1 MLSPSPPVFGE
12 KLVAGVPWRY
22 GDPSSFFDFGREL
35 GVGSR
40 AKVLLATKKKKR
52 QGGRAGEEAE
62 ATEAGGGDD
71 ASATS
76 TETSTETSAKTS
88 TLTTA
93 TTTTAA
99 AAPSLG
105 APYGISLACKRLDKE
120 HERFSMVDVRREV
133 EAAALASEAR
143 LVVPAGTPRPAE
155 ADGGRDDGRGDDDPA
170 KDASTTAA
178 AAAAASTTL
187 TTTARQQIP
196 IAAKLYEVW
205 EDDHAVYLFSRA
217 CLGGELH
224 ARVAAQGRLAEPDAA
239 AAATAVLALLAH
251 LHGAGWVHRDVKLE
265 NFLYAGAE
273 EGRGDREKTGDDGSS
288 GAGARTAAAAGAAG
302 AASASLTSSPLSPT
316 AAAAAAAAAGAA
328 AAAAAHASPRGALLG
343 VDFGSAVRLPV
354 AHQREEAEAEAEAE
368 AKERDKK
375 AAAAAAAAAA
385 ASAATAA
392 NKDGEAKGQV
402 LVADADDGETFSPA
416 GDGSAGDGKARGGTS
431 DRTKQNL
438 PLPPLLLTGP
448 PVGSAPY
455 VAPEQLGPEGYGT
468 PADLWSAG
476 CLLYALLVGSLPFGG
491 ARRGKGADDGFDDD
505 QDTLAAIADAAA
517 AARRGRRRS
526 VLLGSKC
533 PVWARVSAPARDLV
547 LSLLAPEPGARPTA
561 ADALNHPWLLAGGD
575 CGADGR
581 AVPLAPKE
589 ARADAA
595 AAAREA
601 AKDAALAAAAEAAG
615 RVAGAARR
623 VLGGGG
629 GSGVVISRSG
639 SSAQQQQQQQQQQ
652 QEQQQQQ
659 ATTPRSPIMSRLRTA
674 LADRVERAKAARAA
688 RAAAQ
693 AKNLEDEE
701 LKRG

>member
-1 MLSPSPPVFGE
+1 MLSPPPPVFGE

-155 ADGGRDDGRGDDDPA
+155 DDGGRDDGRDDDDPA

-368 AKERDKK
+368 AKEKDKK

-438 PLPPLLLTGP
+438 PLPPLLLTAP

-595 AAAREA
+595 AAAGRPPRTRPWPPRPKPPAASPGPRAGSSEA
-601 AKDAALAAAAEAAG
+601 A
-615 RVAGAARR
+615 AGAASSLAGRARR
-623 VLGGGG
+623 LSNNSSSSSSNSKNSNSSKRRRPVR
-629 GSGVVISRSG
+629 RS
-639 SSAQQQQQQQQQQ
+639 
-652 QEQQQQQ
+652 
-659 ATTPRSPIMSRLRTA
+659 
-674 LADRVERAKAARAA
+674 
-688 RAAAQ
+688 
-693 AKNLEDEE
+693 
-701 LKRG
+701 

>member
-1 MLSPSPPVFGE
+1 MLSSQSPPPAAPVFGE

-22 GDPSSFFDFGREL
+22 GDPSSFFDFGKEL

-40 AKVLLATKKKKR
+40 AKVLLATKKKNKKEKG
-52 QGGRAGEEAE
+52 QEEE
-62 ATEAGGGDD
+62 GDGD
-71 ASATS
+71 AASAAAAAT
-76 TETSTETSAKTS
+76 TTA
-88 TLTTA
+88 TA
-93 TTTTAA
+93 TTTSTTSTAP
-99 AAPSLG
+99 PSLG
-105 APYGISLACKRLDKE
+105 APYGVSLACKRLDKE

-143 LVVPAGTPRPAE
+143 LVVPAGTPPRPAKR
-155 ADGGRDDGRGDDDPA
+155 DGDDG
-170 KDASTTAA
+170 DAAAASASTTTTTTAA
-178 AAAAASTTL
+178 APITS
-187 TTTARQQIP
+187 TTARQQIP

-239 AAATAVLALLAH
+239 TAATAVLALLAH

-273 EGRGDREKTGDDGSS
+273 ASLGGEMGETAGDGGS
-288 GAGARTAAAAGAAG
+288 GAGAGATTPAT
-302 AASASLTSSPLSPT
+302 ASLTASPLSPT

-354 AHQREEAEAEAEAE
+354 AHQQDAEEN
-368 AKERDKK
+368 
-375 AAAAAAAAAA
+375 A
-385 ASAATAA
+385 ASAAE
-392 NKDGEAKGQV
+392 NKDDEAKGQV
-402 LVADADDGETFSPA
+402 LVADADDGETFSLAVDGGA
-416 GDGSAGDGKARGGTS
+416 GDGDGEARGGAPGS
-431 DRTKQNL
+431 KQNH
-438 PLPPLLLTGP
+438 PSPPPLLLTGP

-491 ARRGKGADDGFDDD
+491 ARRGKGAADGFDDD

-575 CGADGR
+575 CGA
-581 AVPLAPKE
+581 
-589 ARADAA
+589 
-595 AAAREA
+595 
-601 AKDAALAAAAEAAG
+601 
-615 RVAGAARR
+615 
-623 VLGGGG
+623 GG
-629 GSGVVISRSG
+629 GSCSGGRAFMASRM
-639 SSAQQQQQQQQQQ
+639 AAMCQP
-652 QEQQQQQ
+652 
-659 ATTPRSPIMSRLRTA
+659 TPRSWCVHTAALCWVGWPLRSR
-674 LADRVERAKAARAA
+674 
-688 RAAAQ
+688 
-693 AKNLEDEE
+693 
-701 LKRG
+701 

>member
-1 MLSPSPPVFGE
+1 
-12 KLVAGVPWRY
+12 
-22 GDPSSFFDFGREL
+22 
-35 GVGSR
+35 
-40 AKVLLATKKKKR
+40 
-52 QGGRAGEEAE
+52 
-62 ATEAGGGDD
+62 
-71 ASATS
+71 
-76 TETSTETSAKTS
+76 
-88 TLTTA
+88 
-93 TTTTAA
+93 
-99 AAPSLG
+99 
-105 APYGISLACKRLDKE
+105 
-120 HERFSMVDVRREV
+120 MVDVRREV

-143 LVVPAGTPRPAE
+143 LVVPAGTPRPANDGR
-155 ADGGRDDGRGDDDPA
+155 DGGSRDDDDGASANASPPITTTT
-170 KDASTTAA
+170 STT
-178 AAAAASTTL
+178 
-187 TTTARQQIP
+187 RQQIP

-239 AAATAVLALLAH
+239 TAATAVLALLAH

-273 EGRGDREKTGDDGSS
+273 ENRGDRGKKTGGDDGS
-288 GAGARTAAAAGAAG
+288 GAGAGAAG
-302 AASASLTSSPLSPT
+302 AGAGAPTASPAASPLSPT

-343 VDFGSAVRLPV
+343 VDFGSAVRLPL
-354 AHQREEAEAEAEAE
+354 AHHREEAEPEAEGNDEKGAG
-368 AKERDKK
+368 
-375 AAAAAAAAAA
+375 AAVAADA
-385 ASAATAA
+385 ASAAA

-402 LVADADDGETFSPA
+402 LVADADDGETFSPDGDGRA
-416 GDGSAGDGKARGGTS
+416 GDEKAPRGGGTS
-431 DRTKQNL
+431 GRKKQNL
-438 PLPPLLLTGP
+438 PPRLLLLSGP

-491 ARRGKGADDGFDDD
+491 ARRGKGADDGLDDD

-581 AVPLAPKE
+581 AVPLAPEE

-629 GSGVVISRSG
+629 GSGVVISRLG

-652 QEQQQQQ
+652 REQQEQQQ
-659 ATTPRSPIMSRLRTA
+659 ATTPRSPIMSRLRAA
-674 LADRVERAKAARAA
+674 LADRAERARVARAA

>member
-1 MLSPSPPVFGE
+1 MLPPPPPPVFGE

-40 AKVLLATKKKKR
+40 AKVLLATKR
-52 QGGRAGEEAE
+52 QGGGVGEA
-62 ATEAGGGDD
+62 AKGAGGDD
-71 ASATS
+71 GDASAVAAPTTTS
-76 TETSTETSAKTS
+76 T
-88 TLTTA
+88 TT
-93 TTTTAA
+93 
-99 AAPSLG
+99 PSLG
-105 APYGISLACKRLDKE
+105 APLGVSLACKRLDKE

-143 LVVPAGTPRPAE
+143 LVVPAAGARSSTRPSAN
-155 ADGGRDDGRGDDDPA
+155 DDGRDGAPTTSNA
-170 KDASTTAA
+170 SANTAATTSTTAA
-178 AAAAASTTL
+178 A
-187 TTTARQQIP
+187 RQHIP

-205 EDDHAVYLFSRA
+205 EDDHAVYMFSRA

-273 EGRGDREKTGDDGSS
+273 ESRGGGEKTDGIGKTTTTA
-288 GAGARTAAAAGAAG
+288 GAGAAAAAAA
-302 AASASLTSSPLSPT
+302 ATSPTASPLSPT

-328 AAAAAHASPRGALLG
+328 AAVAAHASPRGALLG

-354 AHQREEAEAEAEAE
+354 AEAEHQEDEGE
-368 AKERDKK
+368 KT
-375 AAAAAAAAAA
+375 AAAAAAV
-385 ASAATAA
+385 
-392 NKDGEAKGQV
+392 NKDNHDEIKHEAKRQV
-402 LVADADDGETFSPA
+402 LVGDADDGETFSPA
-416 GDGSAGDGKARGGTS
+416 GEGDDDDAPARGNPS
-431 DRTKQNL
+431 RIHHRDSL
-438 PLPPLLLTGP
+438 PRRRLLLTGP

-491 ARRGKGADDGFDDD
+491 ARRGKGADDGFDED

-547 LSLLAPEPGARPTA
+547 LSLLAPEPQARPTA

-581 AVPLAPKE
+581 AVPLAPRE

-601 AKDAALAAAAEAAG
+601 AKDAALTAAAEAAG

-623 VLGGGG
+623 VLGGG
-629 GSGVVISRSG
+629 SGVDISRSG
-639 SSAQQQQQQQQQQ
+639 SSAQQQQQQG
-652 QEQQQQQ
+652 QQQQ
-659 ATTPRSPIMSRLRTA
+659 ATAPRSPMMSRLRAA
-674 LADRVERAKAARAA
+674 LTDRAERARAARAA